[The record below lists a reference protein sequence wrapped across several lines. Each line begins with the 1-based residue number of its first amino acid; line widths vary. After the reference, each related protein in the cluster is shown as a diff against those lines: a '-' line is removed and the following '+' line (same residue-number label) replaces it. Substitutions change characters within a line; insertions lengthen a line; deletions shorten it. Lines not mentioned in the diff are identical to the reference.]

1 MSHVLKVIHVLKN
14 CTRGGFVS
22 RGSLLLERGYI
33 YTHTLQAIYTSVEA
47 MLRNDNNIQNTQVFI
62 HHKL

>member
-22 RGSLLLERGYI
+22 RGLVVTREKL
-33 YTHTLQAIYTSVEA
+33 YTHTLQAIHASVEA
-47 MLRNDNNIQNTQVFI
+47 ILRNDNNI
-62 HHKL
+62 

>member
-22 RGSLLLERGYI
+22 RGSLVIREKIYI
-33 YTHTLQAIYTSVEA
+33 HTLQAIHTSVEA
-47 MLRNDNNIQNTQVFI
+47 MLRNDNNV
-62 HHKL
+62 